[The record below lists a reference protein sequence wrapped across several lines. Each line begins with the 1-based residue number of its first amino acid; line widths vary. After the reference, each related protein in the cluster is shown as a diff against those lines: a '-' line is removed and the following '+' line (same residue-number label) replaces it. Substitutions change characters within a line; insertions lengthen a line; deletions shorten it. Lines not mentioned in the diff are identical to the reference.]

1 MTKKLLVFHQ
11 LQIAHTA
18 LFRAAD
24 HRSRSVIGL
33 TTSQLAVLFVLGRSD
48 GQPISQIANELAMGK
63 SSLTGLI
70 ERMCDKG
77 FVSRCASPTDG
88 RVINIYLEPLGVQAI
103 ENGKLEATRYNH
115 ELLAPF
121 TKNEQ
126 DTIQRFLQHLSENA
140 DNIINKPK

>member
-11 LQIAHTA
+11 LQVAHTA

-24 HRSRSVIGL
+24 HRSRSEIGL
-33 TTSQLAVLFVLGRSD
+33 TTTQLAVLFVLGRSD
-48 GQPISQIANELAMGK
+48 GQPISQIAKELAMGK

-77 FVSRCASPTDG
+77 FVRRRTSSTDG
-88 RVINIYLEPLGVQAI
+88 RVTNIYLEPLGQEAI
-103 ENGKLEATRYNH
+103 EHGRLEAKHYNQ

-121 TKNEQ
+121 TAEEQ
-126 DTIQRFLQHLSENA
+126 ETIQRFLMHLSENA
-140 DNIINKPK
+140 DSIINKKK